1 MPGNETMEI
10 MKEKTS
16 QALTWK
22 WLVGVFIV
30 GGIPS
35 AIWAGAIK
43 ADTASVAETTR
54 TLAQGQS
61 RIADIV
67 ADHATKLAASDTDR
81 AALHKQLDSVER
93 TVEKIDSKLDRVLER
108 K

>member
-1 MPGNETMEI
+1 MEI
-10 MKEKTS
+10 VKERTS

-30 GGIPS
+30 AGIPS

-43 ADTASVAETTR
+43 ADTASVAETTK
-54 TLAQGQS
+54 A
-61 RIADIV
+61 
-67 ADHATKLAASDTDR
+67 LAAGQARITEVIASHSAQLASSETDR

>member
-1 MPGNETMEI
+1 MEI
-10 MKEKTS
+10 VKEKTS

-54 TLAQGQS
+54 TLAQGQA
-61 RIADIV
+61 RISEILGG
-67 ADHATKLAASDTDR
+67 HAAQLAASETDR
-81 AALHKQLDSVER
+81 QALHKQLDSVER
-93 TVEKIDSKLDRVLER
+93 TVEKIDGKLDRVLER